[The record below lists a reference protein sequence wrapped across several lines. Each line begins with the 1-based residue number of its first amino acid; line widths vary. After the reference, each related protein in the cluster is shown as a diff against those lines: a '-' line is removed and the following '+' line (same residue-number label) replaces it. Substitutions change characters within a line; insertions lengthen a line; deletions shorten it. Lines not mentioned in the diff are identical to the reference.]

1 MILWPVVTAGR
12 GEKYF
17 CKYSYLLNISLYL
30 FLNFTVF
37 YRYMKIHEDNIR
49 IYYYQYTVHWYL
61 TGVFKVSGH
70 ALLRMLKQLR
80 LDLFIQGNL
89 TDCVCVCVCVCVS
102 LSVIRYNNGPLQLQ
116 WIGRRGHTKRNFS
129 YTVVGQVNGNN
140 VYVYRVL
147 AKPWCCQLH
156 PELRT
161 WNATNKF
168 GFIC

>member
-17 CKYSYLLNISLYL
+17 CKYLLNICLYL
-30 FLNFTVF
+30 FLKFTVF
-37 YRYMKIHEDNIR
+37 YRYMKIYGDNIR

-61 TGVFKVSGH
+61 TGVCKVSEH
-70 ALLRMLKQLR
+70 AFLRMLKQFR

-89 TDCVCVCVCVCVS
+89 TDCVCVCVFVS
-102 LSVIRYNNGPLQLQ
+102 LDVIRCNSGPLQLQ
-116 WIGRRGHTKRNFS
+116 WIGRRGRTKRNFS

-140 VYVYRVL
+140 GNVYWLL

-168 GFIC
+168 NFIW